1 MPVVDQFNFRLNLVY
16 PFDEYLSPST
26 VNLTFLYLRPRDTQ
40 RMMYAMK
47 KAGESSIPL
56 VVVLLAVAVI
66 AEAQQKK
73 P

>member
-1 MPVVDQFNFRLNLVY
+1 
-16 PFDEYLSPST
+16 
-26 VNLTFLYLRPRDTQ
+26 
-40 RMMYAMK
+40 MMYAMK

>member
-1 MPVVDQFNFRLNLVY
+1 
-16 PFDEYLSPST
+16 
-26 VNLTFLYLRPRDTQ
+26 
-40 RMMYAMK
+40 MMYAMK
-47 KAGESSIPL
+47 KAGDSSIPL